1 MTRTEMTHTQYQT
14 ALQVI
19 KAFLIAHGFD
29 ENKRTKHGEKDVQ
42 DGHWML
48 WWIEINHTST
58 CPNCF
63 QPYVENLLRRLENGS
78 YLFGQPVINGVDH
91 AWHPEFSDQIRR
103 AAGLADPS

>member
-1 MTRTEMTHTQYQT
+1 MTLAQYQT

-29 ENKRTKHGEKDVQ
+29 ENKRTKHGAKDVQ

-48 WWIEINHTST
+48 WWITCHHSPS

-63 QPYVENLLRRLENGS
+63 ETYIRQLLERLENGS

-91 AWHPEFSDQIRR
+91 AWRSEFSDQVWR
-103 AAGLADPS
+103 AAGLAGSH